1 MALDVINKIENRK
14 FIWGFLFFSVTRCG
28 DVDDHSMQQPQIGA
42 QPSTT
47 APSGEDWRNINQL
60 LDSLTDPSRYDRRS
74 RPPPTTQPIH
84 LNASL
89 YISVM
94 GGLNAQINV
103 SMQMKCLRSVSE
115 HCATKNSFKRINT
128 SRF

>member
-1 MALDVINKIENRK
+1 MASDVINKIENRK
-14 FIWGFLFFSVTRCG
+14 LKFIWGFLFFFRPVTRCG
-28 DVDDHSMQQPQIGA
+28 DVDDHSMQQPQIGDR
-42 QPSTT
+42 PSTA

-74 RPPPTTQPIH
+74 RPPPTTQPIQ

-103 SMQMKCLRSVSE
+103 SMQMRGLRSVW
-115 HCATKNSFKRINT
+115 HCR
-128 SRF
+128 

>member
-1 MALDVINKIENRK
+1 MALDVINKNIK
-14 FIWGFLFFSVTRCG
+14 VYLGISLFFRPVTRCG
-28 DVDDHSMQQPQIGA
+28 DVDDHSMQQPQIGD
-42 QPSTT
+42 QPSTA

-103 SMQMKCLRSVSE
+103 SMQMRGFRSLD
-115 HCATKNSFKRINT
+115 KF
-128 SRF
+128 